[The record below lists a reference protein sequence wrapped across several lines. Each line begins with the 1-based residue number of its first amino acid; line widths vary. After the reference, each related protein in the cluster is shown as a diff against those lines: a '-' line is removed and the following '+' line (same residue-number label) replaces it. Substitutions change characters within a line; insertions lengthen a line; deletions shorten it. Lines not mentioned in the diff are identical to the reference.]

1 MKILILGGTVFLGR
15 TIAERALAA
24 GHEVTLF
31 NRGKS
36 NPAAF
41 ADVETITGDRTT
53 DLGKLTGRTWDAV
66 IDPSGYVPRIVGDAA
81 RALKDSTDHYTFI
94 STISVY
100 KSYVQPQMDESAPVG
115 TLEDPTVEQ
124 VTGETYGPL
133 KALCEQAVEAE
144 LPGRALHVRAGL
156 IAGKYDPTDR
166 FTYWPWKVQQGGDFV
181 APESPAL
188 PMQIIDARDIADWV
202 VKMASARKGG
212 VYNTTGHSTTLGEV
226 ISTSQSL
233 VGGGGNPMY
242 MDAAFLTAQE
252 VQPWM
257 GLPLWIPSDDAE
269 HQHIHNIGVQKA
281 VSDGLTFRPLSHT
294 ISAALEWANSRPSDY
309 TFKAGLTAEKE
320 AALFAAWENR

>member
-15 TIAERALAA
+15 TIAEQALAA

-41 ADVETITGDRTT
+41 ADVETIIGDRTT
-53 DLGKLTGRTWDAV
+53 DLEKLAGRNWDAV
-66 IDPSGYVPRIVGDAA
+66 IDPSGYVPRFVGDSA
-81 RALKDSTDHYTFI
+81 RALKDSTNHYTFI

-100 KSYVQPQMDESAPVG
+100 KQFSQPQMDESAPVG

-144 LPGRALHVRAGL
+144 LPGRALQVRAGL
-156 IAGKYDPTDR
+156 IVGNYDPSDR
-166 FTYWPWKVQQGGDFV
+166 FTYWPWRVQQGGDFV

-202 VKMASARKGG
+202 LKMAAAGKGG
-212 VYNTTGHSTTLGEV
+212 VYNTTGHSTTLGNI
-226 ISTSQSL
+226 ISTTQTL
-233 VGGGGNPMY
+233 VGGGGNPVY
-242 MDAAFLTAQE
+242 MESAFLTEQE

-269 HQHIHNIGVQKA
+269 HQHIHNISVQKA
-281 VSDGLTFRPLSHT
+281 IADGLTFRSLPDT
-294 ISAALEWANSRPSDY
+294 IQATLAWANSRPADY
-309 TFKAGLTAEKE
+309 VFKAGLTAEKE